1 MASHGQKA
9 DANGA
14 EAQSDSYDPQD
25 GSEPTTDSDANQIDE
40 PLVVEDPKQNNE
52 PEIIQLTVERAEAT
66 MLSVWDSSGNYW
78 LVPGYVLFNDQG
90 WFDSVISL
98 EEGVIELPEPMVM
111 LPMDENQKG
120 PAVSEMID

>member
-1 MASHGQKA
+1 
-9 DANGA
+9 
-14 EAQSDSYDPQD
+14 
-25 GSEPTTDSDANQIDE
+25 
-40 PLVVEDPKQNNE
+40 
-52 PEIIQLTVERAEAT
+52 
-66 MLSVWDSSGNYW
+66 MLSVWDSLGNYW